1 MDQWLNKEQ
10 EEPSRG
16 KENVHAAYHPYKAF
30 CRFLEREA
38 RIACNPVM
46 MQGLRMKKS
55 TRKTGRGWKSN
66 NYSKKKLFKAGTS
79 ATGSGEVKNSGV
91 DSREER
97 KPKALSCPLCKDP
110 PDLDLCK
117 QFLKMS
123 LAERSHKSVIRV
135 KALYLGCL
143 K

>member
-1 MDQWLNKEQ
+1 MSNEEVNKED
-10 EEPSRG
+10 
-16 KENVHAAYHPYKAF
+16 
-30 CRFLEREA
+30 
-38 RIACNPVM
+38 I
-46 MQGLRMKKS
+46 
-55 TRKTGRGWKSN
+55 GRGWKSN

-123 LAERSHKSVIRV
+123 LAERRDVIRV

-143 K
+143 KWGHTRKDCRGR